1 MAPELILAS
10 SSPHR
15 RALLERLGLPFRAL
29 APAIEEVAD
38 PSEDPAATAL
48 RLAEEKARVIAERHP
63 CALVIGSDQIA
74 ELGGRRLGKPGTR
87 ERAAAQLAAM
97 SGQRVRFLTGL
108 CVLRL
113 EPRFHATA
121 LDHTEVRMRR
131 LEAAEIE
138 RYLDREAVLDCAGS
152 FRSEGLGICLFEEV
166 RSLDPTA
173 LIGLPLIA
181 LCRLLR
187 EAGIPLP

>member
-29 APAIEEVAD
+29 APDIEEFAD
-38 PSEDPAATAL
+38 PSEDPAATAR

-63 CALVIGSDQIA
+63 RALVIGSDQIA
-74 ELGGRRLGKPGTR
+74 ELDGRRLGKPGTR

-97 SGQRVRFLTGL
+97 SGRSVRFLTGL

-113 EPRFHATA
+113 EPHFHATA
-121 LDHTEVRMRR
+121 LDRTEVRMRP

-166 RSLDPTA
+166 RCLDPSA